1 MREEMTFASSSH
13 QILLFFFFFSK
24 VVVVVVV
31 VVVVIGLSV
40 RVCRVATYTTLY
52 YEHSLINV

>member
-1 MREEMTFASSSH
+1 MREEEMTFASSH
-13 QILLFFFFFSK
+13 QILVFFFFFSK

-31 VVVVIGLSV
+31 AIGLSV

-52 YEHSLINV
+52 Y

>member
-1 MREEMTFASSSH
+1 MREEMTFASSH

-24 VVVVVVV
+24 VVV

-40 RVCRVATYTTLY
+40 RVCRVATYTTL
-52 YEHSLINV
+52 

>member
-24 VVVVVVV
+24 VVVVV

>member
-13 QILLFFFFFSK
+13 QILLFFFFFFSK
-24 VVVVVVV
+24 VVVVV